1 MFAASSNIRFS
12 LGEGTVVIK
21 IFINLLGEI
30 VKKQKEI
37 RKMIDRLMH

>member
-1 MFAASSNIRFS
+1 MFAASSIIWFS
-12 LGEGTVVIK
+12 LDEGTAAIK

-37 RKMIDRLMH
+37 SKMIDRLMH